1 MVGIIK
7 ITERTKTVLAGFGR
21 INPSILVRPGST
33 LRTINPGTA
42 RVVAK
47 AVVDQVFDRTFG
59 IYQIPQFLK
68 ALARFPDPVLV
79 FDDEVVA
86 IRDGSGVADVIRI
99 PLAQPGKI
107 TTPSDQEPR
116 FEVDTTFNLSGAE
129 LAWTLKAA
137 QVLSNKHIV
146 ITGDEGK
153 VVLWAMD
160 ARDPEKHHRTK
171 SVIGNTDRDF
181 RVVLLAANA
190 EKLIPGD
197 YRVEIGYRGNA
208 SVIEGIARFSAAD
221 AGLVYWMPAEAGS
234 EPASPEL
241 RAAMAEQQRRA
252 AEAAAMTIAEKKA
265 ERAALRE
272 ATAKARRELKAA
284 VAKLPS
290 DLRGRIGKVSHR
302 LAAFRT
308 RTKST
313 ITITDY
319 DTATVE
325 QIRTA
330 LVAGGIAPDFAQAIC
345 FTRN

>member
-208 SVIEGIARFSAAD
+208 SVIEGIARFCRSRLLD
-221 AGLVYWMPAEAGS
+221 AGRGWERARQP
-234 EPASPEL
+234 
-241 RAAMAEQQRRA
+241 RAAGGDGGT
-252 AEAAAMTIAEKKA
+252 AAA
-265 ERAALRE
+265 
-272 ATAKARRELKAA
+272 
-284 VAKLPS
+284 S
-290 DLRGRIGKVSHR
+290 CRGRRDDHCGEEGRAGRSAGGHRQGPAGTQGGSGEVAIRPAGPDREGESPPGRLPHPDQEHHHHHR
-302 LAAFRT
+302 LRHGDGRADPNRPGGG
-308 RTKST
+308 R
-313 ITITDY
+313 D
-319 DTATVE
+319 
-325 QIRTA
+325 R
-330 LVAGGIAPDFAQAIC
+330 AGLRPGHLLHEELE
-345 FTRN
+345 